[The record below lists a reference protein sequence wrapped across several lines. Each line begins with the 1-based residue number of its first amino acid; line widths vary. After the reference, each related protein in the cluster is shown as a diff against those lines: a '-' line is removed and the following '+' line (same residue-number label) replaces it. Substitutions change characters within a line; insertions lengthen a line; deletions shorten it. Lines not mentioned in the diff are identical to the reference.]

1 MCKDLMTENNHIP
14 KRDNFFESQYSKI
27 ADVITPFFM
36 SYTANQITIVS
47 GIFGVVGSL
56 LLISSNYLALFF
68 SALFIQLFSVLDLV
82 DGNIARIKKIESKFG
97 MWLDIFFDKLVDF
110 MIIITAPLGIY
121 INTGNS
127 NILICGIILMGS
139 VFLSQLIMI
148 LNFSEKF
155 FSTSRLGGSSY
166 LNFQK
171 KKISFIFK
179 IVFFFRNHL
188 SYQHNTFLFL
198 ISFFAIIN
206 QIEFGIYF
214 LTIHSLFSL
223 LLSITIN
230 FLRIR

>member
-1 MCKDLMTENNHIP
+1 MIKKQIP
-14 KRDNFFESQYSKI
+14 KRDNFFEKQYSKI
-27 ADVITPFFM
+27 ADLITPFFI

-56 LLISSNYLALFF
+56 LLISSSYIALFF
-68 SALFIQLFSVLDLV
+68 SALFIQIFSVLDLV

-110 MIIITAPLGIY
+110 IIILTAPLGIY
-121 INTGNS
+121 INTGDS
-127 NILICGIILMGS
+127 NILICGIVLMGS

-155 FSTSRLGGSSY
+155 FSLSRSGGSSY
-166 LNFQK
+166 LNCQ

-179 IVFFFRNHL
+179 IVFFFRKHL
-188 SYQHNTFLFL
+188 SYQHNTFLFM

-206 QIEFGIYF
+206 QIELGIYF